1 MSKTYIS
8 ASLRRTVSD
17 RAQKCCEYCLI
28 PEILALASYQV
39 DHVIAE
45 KHGGATT
52 EENLALSCPLCNQA
66 KGSDIAS
73 VDPETGETVRL
84 YHPRQDNWA
93 DHFYLENLSGA
104 ILPLTAIGRVTTQLL
119 RINLTASLSTRQ
131 ILAQAGIIKASV
143 KQVLN
148 SLEEE

>member
-28 PEILALASYQV
+28 PEMLALASYQV

-104 ILPLTAIGRVTTQLL
+104 ILPLTGIGRVTLQLL
-119 RINLTASLSTRQ
+119 RMNRTTSLPARQ
-131 ILAQAGIIKASV
+131 ILAQSGIIKILV
-143 KQVLN
+143 KQSTNLP
-148 SLEEE
+148 E